1 MEKKLKVENCQA
13 LTGFSI
19 GNNSRARFRLLFCVL
34 LILLGGIGAAP
45 QKAMANS
52 PSASRSYFVYVGTYT
67 GPKSMGIYAYRFD
80 SQTGRL
86 TAMGL
91 AAELPN
97 PSFLITDSE
106 HRHLY
111 AVTEM
116 GEHGPND
123 KSGSISSF
131 SIDPQNGALHF
142 LNKVPSAGDETA
154 HLALDHTGKVLFVAN
169 YGSGSVAS
177 FAINPD
183 GTIGARTGFD
193 QHTGS
198 SVDSERQSSPHPHE
212 VVVSPDNRYIFVPD
226 LGTDRVYIY
235 RLDVAKRGFVPN
247 DPAYVTVDAGLGP
260 RHIVFGPGAKFA
272 YLVCEMGSRVVVF
285 SYDASRGLLH
295 PIQSISTL
303 PAEFKGHDQS
313 AEIQIDHTGHYLYAS
328 NRGHDSITVF
338 SIDSQSGKLEKA
350 QTSSVLGEWPRS
362 FVLDPA
368 GKFVLV
374 ANQNSNDL
382 TLFTVDPANG
392 HLQPAAADTR
402 VHVDSPVCVLFVP
415 AGGSSASPARKHAK

>member
-1 MEKKLKVENCQA
+1 MEKKLKVENCLAQ
-13 LTGFSI
+13 TGFSI
-19 GNNSRARFRLLFCVL
+19 GNNCRSRSSLLFCVL
-34 LILLGGIGAAP
+34 LILIAVIGAAP
-45 QKAMANS
+45 QTAMANP
-52 PSASRSYFVYVGTYT
+52 PSASRSSFVYVGTYT
-67 GPKSMGIYAYRFD
+67 GPKSKGIYAYQFD

-86 TAMGL
+86 TPMGL

-97 PSFLITDSE
+97 PSFLITDSD

-131 SIDPQNGALHF
+131 SIDPHNGALHF

-154 HLALDHTGKVLFVAN
+154 HLALDHTGKILFVAN

-177 FAINPD
+177 FVINPD

-198 SVDSERQSSPHPHE
+198 SVDSDRQSSPHPHE
-212 VVVSPDNRYIFVPD
+212 VAVSPDNRYIFVPD
-226 LGTDRVYIY
+226 LGTDRVYRY
-235 RLDVAKRGFVPN
+235 RIDIAKRSFAPS
-247 DPAYVTVDAGLGP
+247 DPPYITVDAGLGP
-260 RHIVFGPGAKFA
+260 RHIVFGRDSKFA
-272 YLVCEMGSRVVVF
+272 YLVTEMGSRVVVF

-303 PAEFKGHDQS
+303 PPEFKGHDQS
-313 AEIQIDHTGHYLYAS
+313 AEIQIDRTGRYLYAS

-338 SIDSQSGKLEKA
+338 SIDPQSGKLDQR
-350 QTSSVLGEWPRS
+350 QTASVLGEWPRS
-362 FVLDPA
+362 FVLDPT
-368 GKFVLV
+368 GRFVLV

-382 TLFTVDPANG
+382 TLFTIDPANG
-392 HLQPAAADTR
+392 QLQPAAADTR
-402 VHVDSPVCVLFVP
+402 VHISAPVDVLFVP
-415 AGGSSASPARKHAK
+415 AGDSGTSRLR